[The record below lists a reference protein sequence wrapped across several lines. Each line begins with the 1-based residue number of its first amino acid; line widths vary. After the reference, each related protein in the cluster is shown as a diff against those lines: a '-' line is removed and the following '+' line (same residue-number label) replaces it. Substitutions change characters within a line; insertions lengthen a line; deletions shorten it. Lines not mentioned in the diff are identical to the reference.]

1 MSALNCL
8 TRRDMAHAIHGLER
22 LIDDARC
29 LDGEPEH
36 PQMGQLEDALQ
47 RMKAARW
54 EAQA

>member
-1 MSALNCL
+1 MSALNSL

-36 PQMGQLEDALQ
+36 PEMGQLEDALQ